1 MSAQVQ
7 PGQQLQSVPICREC
21 KHDLADKSKFCDNC
35 GEATTSFVSD
45 WETLQ
50 HYCGRCGGMLRGVK
64 KYCVA
69 CGDSSPH
76 SGEKKQTHS
85 HWLFQL
91 AEDPKMQIGAVLLL
105 AFFAAPPVFLPVR
118 YGLTL
123 QPPFFLIYEDGS
135 AQVAERLDVPL
146 ATVSW
151 SARSLLSSD
160 DVRGDDA
167 LSVVSGVARDADGSY
182 YVSDAVMHRIH
193 RITREGLREL
203 VAGGTG
209 AGFSGDGGLAT
220 SAQLDTPLGLAADP
234 HGNLYIADSGNG
246 RVRVIDTDGIIR
258 TIAGCGADCGE
269 RDAVQAAAL
278 SVGMQPAD
286 LTFVGA
292 NLLVV
297 ERHREGDAKEPAVW
311 VLQPDL

>member
-35 GEATTSFVSD
+35 GEATTSLVSD

-69 CGDSSPH
+69 CGDPSPH
-76 SGEKKQTHS
+76 SGAKKQMHS

-105 AFFAAPPVFLPVR
+105 AFFAALPVFLPVR

-167 LSVVSGVARDADGSY
+167 LSVVSGVARDAD
-182 YVSDAVMHRIH
+182 DRAPRC
-193 RITREGLREL
+193 
-203 VAGGTG
+203 
-209 AGFSGDGGLAT
+209 
-220 SAQLDTPLGLAADP
+220 AA
-234 HGNLYIADSGNG
+234 HW
-246 RVRVIDTDGIIR
+246 R
-258 TIAGCGADCGE
+258 
-269 RDAVQAAAL
+269 
-278 SVGMQPAD
+278 
-286 LTFVGA
+286 
-292 NLLVV
+292 
-297 ERHREGDAKEPAVW
+297 
-311 VLQPDL
+311 